1 LYAIGGRDSMSEAPL
16 DSIERL
22 DGFAE
27 LDQQKWDTIPLVNKD
42 GLWSARDTVGSFSI
56 ANQ

>member
-1 LYAIGGRDSMSEAPL
+1 MSEAPL